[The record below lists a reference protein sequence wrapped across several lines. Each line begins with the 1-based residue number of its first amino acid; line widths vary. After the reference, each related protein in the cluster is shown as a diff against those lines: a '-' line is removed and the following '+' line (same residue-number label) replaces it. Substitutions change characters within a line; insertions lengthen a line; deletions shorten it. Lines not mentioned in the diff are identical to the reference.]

1 MRQKHFANALSK
13 TKVIMA
19 VRNMDELDRALLS
32 SGKILF
38 VVSGTI
44 ASIDLGIEKAKRAE
58 KFLFLHLDMIEGMAL
73 TGVAIDYLKAKYAGD
88 FGIITTKNGVVKQ
101 CYDEGIP
108 VVKRVFALD
117 SLSIDTIMEQ
127 REIIRRADAVEIMP
141 GYVPDVVR
149 RFKKAFPNKPVIS
162 GGLLEEKRE
171 ILELFE
177 AGSSAISTTC
187 EELWEMT

>member
-1 MRQKHFANALSK
+1 MRQKDFANALSK

-19 VRNMDELDRALLS
+19 IQNMDALDRALLCP
-32 SGKILF
+32 GKILF

-44 ASIDLGIEKAKRAE
+44 ASIDYGIEKTKRTG

-73 TGVAIDYLKAKYAGD
+73 SGAAIDYLKAKYAGD

-101 CYDEGIP
+101 CFDEGIP

-117 SLSIDTIMEQ
+117 SLSVATIMEQ
-127 REIIRRADAVEIMP
+127 REIIKRADAVEIMP

-149 RFKKAFPNKPVIS
+149 RFKTAFPNKPVIS
-162 GGLLEEKRE
+162 GGLLEERNE
-171 ILELFE
+171 VLDLFE
-177 AGSSAISTTC
+177 AGCSAISTTC
-187 EELWEMT
+187 EELWKIT

>member
-1 MRQKHFANALSK
+1 MRQKNFANALSK

>member
-1 MRQKHFANALSK
+1 MRQKDFANALSK

-19 VRNMDELDRALLS
+19 VRNMDALDRALLS
-32 SGKILF
+32 PGKILF

-44 ASIDLGIEKAKRAE
+44 ASIDLGIEKAKRAG

-73 TGVAIDYLKAKYAGD
+73 IGVAIDYLKAKYAGD

-117 SLSIDTIMEQ
+117 SLSVDTIMEQ

-171 ILELFE
+171 VLELFE

>member
-1 MRQKHFANALSK
+1 MRQKDFTNALRE

-19 VRNMDELDRALLS
+19 VGNMDALDRALLS
-32 SGKILF
+32 PGKILF

-44 ASIDLGIEKAKRAE
+44 ASIHIGIEKAKRAG

-73 TGVAIDYLKAKYAGD
+73 SGVSIDYLKAKHAGE

-101 CYDEGIP
+101 CFDEGIP

-117 SLSIDTIMEQ
+117 SLSVDTIMEQ
-127 REIIRRADAVEIMP
+127 REIIKRADAVEIMP

-149 RFKKAFPNKPVIS
+149 RFKTAFPNKLVIS
-162 GGLLEEKRE
+162 GGLLKEREEV
-171 ILELFE
+171 LELFE

-187 EELWEMT
+187 EELWKMT